1 VVSSSS
7 KFGRAALTLC
17 SALSI
22 GAAGADEPPR
32 APAGQAPMVQKEARA
47 RLEQGLVAYEQ
58 GRWRAAVEHFKEADR
73 LAPSARLSFN
83 VAKAYEKMNDAPNAL
98 AAYRDYLRRS
108 PRAENATETSIRI
121 AELELA
127 LQRLG
132 VQQLSVLSTPPGAT
146 VSIDDVSRG
155 LTPWTGELAPGPHR
169 LLLRLRD
176 HRDTAREF
184 ELPERHAIDIALE
197 LAPVHVARP
206 ASPPRRKV
214 APAPAPE
221 PESARP
227 SWVTWTLFGTS
238 AALLIGA
245 GGLELS
251 RRELEHSAGAREQD
265 QFAAQRDYG
274 AMQDHQLA
282 ARVLLGVGALA
293 GIAGGV
299 SLYFDLGERAPEQP
313 ASLGLGCTDAGC
325 GALLGGSF

>member
-1 VVSSSS
+1 
-7 KFGRAALTLC
+7 LC

-22 GAAGADEPPR
+22 GAAGADEPR
-32 APAGQAPMVQKEARA
+32 APAAPMVQKEARA

-146 VSIDDVSRG
+146 VSVDDVSRG

-169 LLLRLRD
+169 LLVRLRD
-176 HRDTAREF
+176 HRDATREF
-184 ELPERHAIDIALE
+184 ELPERHAIDIALD
-197 LAPVHVARP
+197 LAPVRVAAPP
-206 ASPPRRKV
+206 APPRRKV

-221 PESARP
+221 PEPARP
-227 SWVTWTLFGTS
+227 SWLTWTLFGTS
-238 AALLIGA
+238 AAALIGA

-251 RRELEHSAGAREQD
+251 RRELEDSAGARERD
-265 QFAAQRDYG
+265 QFAAQHDYG
-274 AMQDHQLA
+274 AMQDHLLA

-293 GIAGGV
+293 GVAGGV
-299 SLYFDLGERAPEQP
+299 SLFFDLGESAPEQP
-313 ASLGLGCTDAGC
+313 ALGLGCTDNEC
-325 GALLGGSF
+325 RALLGGSF